1 MKPTVLRI
9 FCLSLLSL
17 PFVANAQ
24 MKEAIKDTNKAYK
37 AFNKGKYTDA
47 LTFYRTA
54 YDDLTDVHG
63 SIAKSMRARIKFSM
77 GECYRKMDVPRN
89 EIDCYDA
96 AIKLGYADT
105 SASRHLAEANKEIS
119 NYNATQRVYA
129 TSSTPPT
136 ASNPNPIQIARYDS
150 APKKSG
156 VRLILHDTVYSRTD
170 SNISVIGYFD
180 TAEAKS
186 GYMIKGY
193 YVEMTPEKFERYKG
207 RKVLVEGKL

>member
-1 MKPTVLRI
+1 MKPIVLRF
-9 FCLSLLSL
+9 FCLSLLTL
-17 PFVANAQ
+17 PFAVNAQ
-24 MKEAIKDTNKAYK
+24 MSEARKDTNKAYK

-63 SIAKSMRARIKFSM
+63 SLAKSMRARIKFSM

-119 NYNATQRVYA
+119 NYNSIQPTSSVY
-129 TSSTPPT
+129 TSSSTPPVQLDRIDT
-136 ASNPNPIQIARYDS
+136 LPR
-150 APKKSG
+150 KSG
-156 VRLILHDTVYSRTD
+156 VRLIIHDST
-170 SNISVIGYFD
+170 
-180 TAEAKS
+180 
-186 GYMIKGY
+186 
-193 YVEMTPEKFERYKG
+193 YK
-207 RKVLVEGKL
+207 K